1 MGNRSHTTQQGI
13 SENYTKVL
21 RSSLLVTSALRPTAF
36 SNTLA
41 LKSARFKKRTVSRVT
56 HVTASLGSQS
66 HSNP

>member
-21 RSSLLVTSALRPTAF
+21 RSSLLVTGALRPNAF

-41 LKSARFKKRTVSRVT
+41 LKSSRIKKRTVSKMT
-56 HVTASLGSQS
+56 HVTASSGSQS
-66 HSNP
+66 HSNS